1 MPDCIT
7 KIDHAGSRDAVS
19 LLAHF
24 LYAEAGVES
33 VRTREGITAAIAN
46 QVERL
51 PSGTAEPERRSRR
64 TARFIE
70 CLERLGA
77 VEAAAKR
84 TDDRAFASCRRIAQR
99 AVSGALQDPTGGAVR
114 FHEFGRRP
122 GWATGLNPSAWIGSY
137 LFYRDDAHG
146 EAPPALEASSKEAF

>member
-7 KIDHAGSRDAVS
+7 KNDHAGSRDAVS

-33 VRTREGITAAIAN
+33 VRTREGIAAAVAN
-46 QVERL
+46 RAERL
-51 PSGTAEPERRSRR
+51 LSGLAAPGTGSRR
-64 TARFIE
+64 AARFIE

-137 LFYRDDAHG
+137 LFYRDDDQG
-146 EAPPALEASSKEAF
+146 EAPHAVEANGEEAF

>member
-24 LYAEAGVES
+24 LYAEAGVEF
-33 VRTREGITAAIAN
+33 VRTREGIAASIAN
-46 QVERL
+46 QAERL
-51 PSGTAEPERRSRR
+51 LSGTGEPGPSRR
-64 TARFIE
+64 AARFIE

-137 LFYRDDAHG
+137 LFYRDDAHR
-146 EAPPALEASSKEAF
+146 EAPPAVEANSEENF

>member
-7 KIDHAGSRDAVS
+7 KIDHAGPRDAVS

-33 VRTREGITAAIAN
+33 VRTREGIAAAIAN
-46 QVERL
+46 QAERL
-51 PSGTAEPERRSRR
+51 LSGAGEPGPRSQ
-64 TARFIE
+64 RFIE
-70 CLERLGA
+70 CLDRLGA
-77 VEAAAKR
+77 VEVEAKR

-137 LFYRDDAHG
+137 LFYRDDDQG
-146 EAPPALEASSKEAF
+146 EASLGPGSQ